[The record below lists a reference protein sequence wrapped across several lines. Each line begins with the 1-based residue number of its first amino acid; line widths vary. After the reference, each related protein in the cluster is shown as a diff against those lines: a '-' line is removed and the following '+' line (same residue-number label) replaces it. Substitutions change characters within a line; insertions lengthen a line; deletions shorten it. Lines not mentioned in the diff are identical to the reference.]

1 MYTQLV
7 FSNQFVSYASLI
19 LSFNDRSD
27 SSFYG
32 LGNMINILGFNDG
45 LEENEQG
52 LHYQKSYLY
61 VVFKD
66 FSEIVLKFGAS
77 KIC

>member
-1 MYTQLV
+1 
-7 FSNQFVSYASLI
+7 
-19 LSFNDRSD
+19 
-27 SSFYG
+27 
-32 LGNMINILGFNDG
+32 MINILGFNDG